1 MNFRTI
7 FGLLKQTVQEWQK
20 DKAPILAAALTYH
33 TLFSIAPLFIIA
45 VAIAGLIFGKS
56 AAEGEL
62 VKQLQN
68 FLGQEAAE
76 TIEGLVINISRP
88 RSGISATLIGIATL
102 FWGASN
108 LFAQLKLALNMIWN
122 VSPPPNSGIAK
133 FIQDRLLSVAMV
145 LGAGLILI
153 LLLVVSAVL
162 TAINQWLNNILNTP
176 DGLWSLIDI
185 SISFG
190 IVMLLFAGIYKFL
203 PDVKIAWSDV
213 WIGAGITAIL
223 FTIGKS
229 LIGLYLGNSGVGSAY
244 GLAGSLVV
252 LLLWINYSWQILFF
266 GAEFTQIWA
275 DKYGSRI
282 ETKHRKFMRN
292 YDKSRP

>member
-1 MNFRTI
+1 MNLQTV
-7 FGLLKQTVQEWQK
+7 FGLLKKTVQEWQK

-45 VAIAGLIFGKS
+45 VAIAGFIFGKS

-62 VKQLQN
+62 VTRLEDFMGPQI
-68 FLGQEAAE
+68 AE
-76 TIEGLVINISRP
+76 TIERLVINISRP
-88 RSGISATLIGIATL
+88 RSGIIATLIGIATL

-122 VSPPPNSGIAK
+122 VSPPPDRGISG

-153 LLLVVSAVL
+153 FLLVISTVL

-176 DGLWSLIDI
+176 DGIWSLIDI

-190 IVMLLFAGIYKFL
+190 IVMLLFAGLYKFL

-213 WIGAGITAIL
+213 WIGAGITAVL

-229 LIGLYLGNSGVGSAY
+229 LIGLYLGNSGVASAY
-244 GLAGSLVV
+244 GFAGSLVV

-275 DKYGSRI
+275 NKYGSRI
-282 ETKHRKFMRN
+282 VAKSKRKIF
-292 YDKSRP
+292 

>member
-1 MNFRTI
+1 MNFKSI
-7 FGLLKQTVQEWQK
+7 FQLLKQTVKEWQQ

-33 TLFSIAPLFIIA
+33 TLFSIAPLFVIA
-45 VAIAGLIFGKS
+45 VAIAGFIFGKS

-62 VKQLQN
+62 VTRLEDFMGPQV
-68 FLGQEAAE
+68 AE
-76 TIEGLVINISRP
+76 TIERLVINISRP
-88 RSGISATLIGIATL
+88 QSGIIATLIGIATL

-108 LFAQLKLALNMIWN
+108 LFAQLKLALDMIWN
-122 VSPPPNSGIAK
+122 VTPPPNSGIGR

-153 LLLVVSAVL
+153 LLLLVSAVL
-162 TAINQWLNNILNTP
+162 TAINKWLNSIFDTP
-176 DGLWSLIDI
+176 SVLWSVIDI
-185 SISFG
+185 SLSFG
-190 IVMLLFAGIYKFL
+190 IVMILFAAIYKFL
-203 PDVKIAWSDV
+203 PDVKIAWSDI

-244 GLAGSLVV
+244 GFAGSLVI

-266 GAEFTQIWA
+266 GAEFTQVWA
-275 DKYGSRI
+275 NKYGSRI
-282 ETKHRKFMRN
+282 QNKHKKLMGN
-292 YDKSRP
+292 ND

>member
-1 MNFRTI
+1 MNYKIIFR
-7 FGLLKQTVQEWQK
+7 LLKKTVQEWQK

-45 VAIAGLIFGKS
+45 VAIAGFVFGKS

-62 VKQLQN
+62 VTQLEN
-68 FLGQEAAE
+68 FMGQQIAE
-76 TIEGLVINISRP
+76 TIEQLVINISRP
-88 RSGISATLIGIATL
+88 ESGIIATLIGVATL

-122 VSPPPNSGIAK
+122 VSPPPDRGIVG
-133 FIQDRLLSVAMV
+133 FIQDRLLSVGMV
-145 LGAGLILI
+145 LGAGLVLI
-153 LLLVVSAVL
+153 LLLVASAVL
-162 TAINQWLNNILNTP
+162 TAINQWLNKILNTP
-176 DGLWSLIDI
+176 DGIWSLIDI

-190 IVMLLFAGIYKFL
+190 IVILLFAGIYKFL

-213 WIGAGITAIL
+213 WIGSAITAVL

-229 LIGLYLGNSGVGSAY
+229 LIGLYLGNSGAGSAY
-244 GLAGSLVV
+244 GVAGSLVV

-275 DKYGSRI
+275 NKYGSRI
-282 ETKHRKFMRN
+282 VAKR
-292 YDKSRP
+292 

>member
-1 MNFRTI
+1 MNYKIIFR
-7 FGLLKQTVQEWQK
+7 LLKKTVQAWQK

-45 VAIAGLIFGKS
+45 VAIAGFVFGKS

-62 VKQLQN
+62 VTQLEN
-68 FLGQEAAE
+68 FMGQQIAE
-76 TIEGLVINISRP
+76 TIETLVINISRP
-88 RSGISATLIGIATL
+88 QSGIIATLIGFATL

-122 VSPPPNSGIAK
+122 VSPPPDRGIVG
-133 FIQDRLLSVAMV
+133 FIQDRLLSVGMV
-145 LGAGLILI
+145 LGGGLVLI
-153 LLLVVSAVL
+153 LLLVASAVL
-162 TAINQWLNNILNTP
+162 TAINQWLNNIFNTP
-176 DGLWSLIDI
+176 DGIWSLIDV

-190 IVMLLFAGIYKFL
+190 IVILLFAGIYKFL

-213 WIGAGITAIL
+213 WIGSAITAVL

-229 LIGLYLGNSGVGSAY
+229 LIGLYLGNSGAGSAY
-244 GLAGSLVV
+244 GVAGSLVV

-275 DKYGSRI
+275 NKYGSRI
-282 ETKHRKFMRN
+282 VAKR
-292 YDKSRP
+292 

>member
-1 MNFRTI
+1 MNYKIIFR
-7 FGLLKQTVQEWQK
+7 LLKKTVQEWQK
-20 DKAPILAAALTYH
+20 DKAAILAAALTYH

-45 VAIAGLIFGKS
+45 VAIAGFVFGKS

-62 VKQLQN
+62 VTQLEN
-68 FLGQEAAE
+68 FMGQQIAE
-76 TIEGLVINISRP
+76 TIEQLVINISRP
-88 RSGISATLIGIATL
+88 ESGIIATLIGVATL

-122 VSPPPNSGIAK
+122 VSPPPDRGIVG
-133 FIQDRLLSVAMV
+133 FIQDRLLSVGMV
-145 LGAGLILI
+145 LGAGLVLI
-153 LLLVVSAVL
+153 LLLVASTVL
-162 TAINQWLNNILNTP
+162 TAINQWLNKILNTP
-176 DGLWSLIDI
+176 DGLWSLIDV

-213 WIGAGITAIL
+213 WIGSGMTAVL
-223 FTIGKS
+223 FTVGKS
-229 LIGLYLGNSGVGSAY
+229 LIGLYLGNSGAGSAY
-244 GLAGSLVV
+244 GVAGSLVV

-275 DKYGSRI
+275 NKYGSRI
-282 ETKHRKFMRN
+282 VAKR
-292 YDKSRP
+292 

>member
-1 MNFRTI
+1 MNYKII
-7 FGLLKQTVQEWQK
+7 FGILKKTVQEWQK

-45 VAIAGLIFGKS
+45 VAIAGFVFGKS

-62 VKQLQN
+62 VTQLEN
-68 FLGQEAAE
+68 FMGQQIAQ
-76 TIEGLVINISRP
+76 TIEQLVINISRP
-88 RSGISATLIGIATL
+88 ESGIIATLIGFATL

-122 VSPPPNSGIAK
+122 VSPPPDRGIVG
-133 FIQDRLLSVAMV
+133 FIQDRFLSVGMV
-145 LGAGLILI
+145 LGAGLVLI
-153 LLLVVSAVL
+153 LLLVASAVL

-176 DGLWSLIDI
+176 DGIWSLIDV

-190 IVMLLFAGIYKFL
+190 IVILLFAGIYKFL

-213 WIGAGITAIL
+213 WIGSAITAVL

-229 LIGLYLGNSGVGSAY
+229 LIGLYLGNSGAGSAY
-244 GLAGSLVV
+244 GVAGSLVV

-275 DKYGSRI
+275 NKYGSRI
-282 ETKHRKFMRN
+282 VA
-292 YDKSRP
+292 KSKKKLNR

>member
-1 MNFRTI
+1 MNYKIIFR
-7 FGLLKQTVQEWQK
+7 LLKKTFQGWQK

-45 VAIAGLIFGKS
+45 VAIAGFVFGKS

-62 VKQLQN
+62 VTQLEN
-68 FLGQEAAE
+68 FMGQQIAE
-76 TIEGLVINISRP
+76 TIEQLVINISRP
-88 RSGISATLIGIATL
+88 QSGIVATLIGFATL

-122 VSPPPNSGIAK
+122 VSPPPNRGIVG
-133 FIQDRLLSVAMV
+133 FIQDRLLSVGMV
-145 LGAGLILI
+145 LGAGLVLI
-153 LLLVVSAVL
+153 LLLVASAVL
-162 TAINQWLNNILNTP
+162 TAINQWLNKILNTP
-176 DGLWSLIDI
+176 DGIWSLIDV

-213 WIGAGITAIL
+213 WIGSAITAVL
-223 FTIGKS
+223 FTVGKS
-229 LIGLYLGNSGVGSAY
+229 LIGLYLGNSGAGSAY
-244 GLAGSLVV
+244 GVAGSLVV

-275 DKYGSRI
+275 NKYGSRI
-282 ETKHRKFMRN
+282 VAKSKEKLHR
-292 YDKSRP
+292 

>member
-1 MNFRTI
+1 VNFQTV
-7 FGLLKQTVQEWQK
+7 FGLLKKTVQEWQK

-45 VAIAGLIFGKS
+45 VAIAGFIFGKS

-62 VKQLQN
+62 VTRLEEFMGPQIAQ
-68 FLGQEAAE
+68 
-76 TIEGLVINISRP
+76 TIERLVINISRP
-88 RSGISATLIGIATL
+88 ESGIIATLIGTATL

-108 LFAQLKLALNMIWN
+108 LFAQLKLALNMVWN
-122 VSPPPNSGIAK
+122 VSPPPDHGIGG
-133 FIQDRLLSVAMV
+133 FIQDRLLSVGMV

-153 LLLVVSAVL
+153 LLLVISTVL

-203 PDVKIAWSDV
+203 PDVKIVWSDV
-213 WIGAGITAIL
+213 WIGAGITAVL

-229 LIGLYLGNSGVGSAY
+229 LIGLYLGNSGVASAY
-244 GLAGSLVV
+244 GFAGSLVV

-275 DKYGSRI
+275 NKYGSRI
-282 ETKHRKFMRN
+282 VAKSKRKIL
-292 YDKSRP
+292 

>member
-1 MNFRTI
+1 MNYKIIFR
-7 FGLLKQTVQEWQK
+7 LLKKTVQAWQK

-45 VAIAGLIFGKS
+45 VAIAGFVFGKS

-62 VKQLQN
+62 VTQLEN
-68 FLGQEAAE
+68 FMGQQIAE
-76 TIEGLVINISRP
+76 TIETLVINISRP
-88 RSGISATLIGIATL
+88 QSGIIATLIGIATL

-122 VSPPPNSGIAK
+122 VSPPPDRGIVG
-133 FIQDRLLSVAMV
+133 FIQDRLLSVGMV
-145 LGAGLILI
+145 LGGGLVLI
-153 LLLVVSAVL
+153 LLLVASAVL
-162 TAINQWLNNILNTP
+162 TAINQWLNNIFNTP
-176 DGLWSLIDI
+176 DGIWSLIDV

-190 IVMLLFAGIYKFL
+190 IVILLFAGIYKFL

-213 WIGAGITAIL
+213 WIGSAITAVL

-229 LIGLYLGNSGVGSAY
+229 LIGLYLGNSGAGSAY
-244 GLAGSLVV
+244 GVAGSLVV

-275 DKYGSRI
+275 NKYGSRI
-282 ETKHRKFMRN
+282 VAKR
-292 YDKSRP
+292 